1 MSGVRSA
8 RGEIRSAT
16 VVCAA
21 GAWSSQLL
29 RTAGIHMP
37 QLAMRGTVSRTSA
50 VRELTGA
57 GVWGPELAFRQR
69 RDGTLNIVDG
79 SFFDY
84 DLVPA
89 ALRWGRDFLPLWKI
103 FRKSLRFGVGAPLW
117 HGLLGSVPGTAWHDQ
132 PFRTTR
138 VLNPP
143 PKPERI
149 ASAMSGLRR
158 VFPNLRDVTVARSW
172 AGYIDMTPDMI
183 PVLGGVDTPRGL
195 VLATGFSGHGFMLGP
210 VAGRLTSEVIL
221 RGKPSLDI
229 TAFRLDRFA
238 DGTSLGPRP
247 LI

>member
-1 MSGVRSA
+1 
-8 RGEIRSAT
+8 
-16 VVCAA
+16 
-21 GAWSSQLL
+21 
-29 RTAGIHMP
+29 MP

-149 ASAMSGLRR
+149 ANAMSGLRR